1 MSLTDQSTNTQAH
14 LEPGGQARPFPA
26 PHLIALLALLAT
38 TAFLI
43 AMPGGLLGA
52 ADMIAYGVCH
62 RIASHSLTIGGR
74 QLPLCARCTGT
85 FSGAL
90 TGLLGQALVL
100 RRGKASRFPPTAIIV
115 LTALFIATMA
125 ADGLNSYISLIPN
138 VPYLYEP
145 RNWLRLLT
153 GSLNGLAM
161 STLIYPIFNA
171 TLWLAPTQERT
182 IRDMRDLTILLILGL
197 AVAVIILT
205 GWPQLLYPIAL
216 TSVAGILVLLTA
228 INTMI
233 FTMIIQRENVIENW
247 RQAIV
252 PVLAGLTI
260 SLFQIGVIDLLRF
273 ALTGTL
279 NGIPT
284 LS

>member
-1 MSLTDQSTNTQAH
+1 MSLAGQSTNPQAQQEH
-14 LEPGGQARPFPA
+14 GGQARPFPA
-26 PHLIALLALLAT
+26 PHLIALLAALAT
-38 TAFLI
+38 IAFLI
-43 AMPGGLLGA
+43 AMPDGLLGA
-52 ADMIAYGVCH
+52 ANMIAYAVCH
-62 RIASHSLTIGGR
+62 RIASHSLVIGGR

-90 TGLLGQALVL
+90 IGLLGQSLVL

-115 LTALFIATMA
+115 LTVLFIATMA

-138 VPYLYEP
+138 APYLYEP

-171 TLWLAPTQERT
+171 TLWLNPTEERT
-182 IRDMRDLTILLILGL
+182 IRDTRDLIVLLALNLG
-197 AVAVIILT
+197 AVALVLT
-205 GWPQLLYPIAL
+205 GWFPLLYPIAL
-216 TSVAGILVLLTA
+216 ASVAGILTLLTA

-233 FTMIIQRENVIENW
+233 FAMIIRRENVVENW
-247 RQAIV
+247 RQAV
-252 PVLAGLTI
+252 TPVLAGLTI
-260 SLFQIGVIDLLRF
+260 SLFQIGAIDLLRF

-279 NGIPT
+279 DGIPT
-284 LS
+284 LQ

>member
-1 MSLTDQSTNTQAH
+1 MALADQSTNVQAQPEH
-14 LEPGGQARPFPA
+14 GERARPFPA
-26 PHLIALLALLAT
+26 PHLIVLLAVLAAL
-38 TAFLI
+38 AFLI

-52 ADMIAYGVCH
+52 ADMIAYAVCH

-90 TGLLGQALVL
+90 IGLLGQALVL
-100 RRGKASRFPPTAIIV
+100 RRGKASRFPPTAIVI
-115 LTALFIATMA
+115 LTVLFIATMA

-138 VPYLYEP
+138 APYLYEP
-145 RNWLRLLT
+145 QNWLRLLT

-171 TLWLAPTQERT
+171 TLWLKATEERT
-182 IRDMRDLTILLILGL
+182 IRDMRDYAVLLGL
-197 AVAVIILT
+197 NLGAVALVLT
-205 GWPQLLYPIAL
+205 GWSPFLYPIAL
-216 TSVAGILVLLTA
+216 ASVVGILTLLTA
-228 INTMI
+228 TNTMI
-233 FTMIIQRENVIENW
+233 FAMIIQRENVVENW
-247 RQAIV
+247 RQAIT

-260 SLFQIGVIDLLRF
+260 SLFQIGAIDLLRF

-284 LS
+284 LH